1 MTYGEITT
9 RVIDAH
15 TAHPDYTANDL
26 AFHLGMKPGTVRGIA
41 ARARLTLPS
50 ENLKQFLLKA
60 AAERKPFVR
69 RPYAGKSDGDNNKW

>member
-9 RVIDAH
+9 RVINAH
-15 TAHPDYTANDL
+15 VAHPDYTANDL
-26 AFHLGMKPGTVRGIA
+26 AFHLRMKHGTVRGIA

-60 AAERKPFVR
+60 AAERKPHKRV
-69 RPYAGKSDGDNNKW
+69 PYAGKSPNDGREW